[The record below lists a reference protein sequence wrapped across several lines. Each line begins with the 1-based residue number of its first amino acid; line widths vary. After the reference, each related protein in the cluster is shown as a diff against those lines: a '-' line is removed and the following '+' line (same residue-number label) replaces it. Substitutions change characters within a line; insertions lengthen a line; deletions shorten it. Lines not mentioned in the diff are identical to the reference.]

1 MKEKKRMKAENDEC
15 ECEEAEVNGIQG
27 RERKMVRRESK
38 V

>member
-15 ECEEAEVNGIQG
+15 KCEEAEVNGIQG
-27 RERKMVRRESK
+27 RERKMVSRENK